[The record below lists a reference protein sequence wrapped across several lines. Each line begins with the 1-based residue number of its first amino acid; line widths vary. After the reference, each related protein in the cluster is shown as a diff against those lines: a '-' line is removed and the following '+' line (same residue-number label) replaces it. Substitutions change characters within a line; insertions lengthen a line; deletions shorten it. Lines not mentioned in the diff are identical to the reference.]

1 MSELPSGTVT
11 LLFTDIEGSTRLL
24 EAVGQRYGELLG
36 EHRETLRDSF
46 ARHGGVEFGTEGDA
60 VFAAFTRAADAI
72 AAASDAQR
80 ALAGGPVRVRMG
92 IHTGDPEVKIGRA
105 SCRERV

>member
-1 MSELPSGTVT
+1 VSPPAGTVT

-24 EAVGQRYGELLG
+24 EEVGERYATLLG
-36 EHRETLRDSF
+36 EHRETLRGSF

-60 VFAAFTRAADAI
+60 VIAAFSRAADAV

-80 ALAGGPVRVRMG
+80 ALAGGPVSG
-92 IHTGDPEVKIGRA
+92 A
-105 SCRERV
+105 